1 MIWGNSRMIIAPFCL
16 YFRLIHFIFSSKTQ
30 KIVFNKLEY
39 RVSNKRAKSLLETET
54 AFINNG
60 NNKCKNN
67 RPLFSDEETINITGS
82 SIDNIN
88 IQFYYF
94 IHTIG

>member
-30 KIVFNKLEY
+30 KIVF
-39 RVSNKRAKSLLETET
+39 NKRAKSLLETET

>member
-1 MIWGNSRMIIAPFCL
+1 MIIAPFCL

-30 KIVFNKLEY
+30 KIDT
-39 RVSNKRAKSLLETET
+39 VSNKRAKSLLETET

-67 RPLFSDEETINITGS
+67 RPFFSDEETINITGS

>member
-1 MIWGNSRMIIAPFCL
+1 M
-16 YFRLIHFIFSSKTQ
+16 FRSLFRD
-30 KIVFNKLEY
+30 IVGSWF
-39 RVSNKRAKSLLETET
+39 
-54 AFINNG
+54 G

-67 RPLFSDEETINITGS
+67 RPLFSDEETINIMGS
-82 SIDNIN
+82 SIGNIN

>member
-30 KIVFNKLEY
+30 KI
-39 RVSNKRAKSLLETET
+39 VSNKRAKSLLETET

>member
-1 MIWGNSRMIIAPFCL
+1 MIQG
-16 YFRLIHFIFSSKTQ
+16 IHEIEQQWEKHPELFEEE
-30 KIVFNKLEY
+30 NGAN
-39 RVSNKRAKSLLETET
+39 RRRAKSLLETET

-67 RPLFSDEETINITGS
+67 RPFFLDEETINITGS

-88 IQFYYF
+88 IQFYYS

>member
-1 MIWGNSRMIIAPFCL
+1 MIWGNKSDDYCPIL
-16 YFRLIHFIFSSKTQ
+16 FIFSLNSFYIFFQNSKNSFLINSDT
-30 KIVFNKLEY
+30 
-39 RVSNKRAKSLLETET
+39 VSNKRAKSLLETET

-67 RPLFSDEETINITGS
+67 RPLFSDEETINIMGS
-82 SIDNIN
+82 SIGNIN

>member
-1 MIWGNSRMIIAPFCL
+1 MIIAPFCL
-16 YFRLIHFIFSSKTQ
+16 YFRLIHFIFS
-30 KIVFNKLEY
+30 
-39 RVSNKRAKSLLETET
+39 SNKRAKSLLETET

-67 RPLFSDEETINITGS
+67 RPLFSDEETINIMGS
-82 SIDNIN
+82 SIGNIN

>member
-1 MIWGNSRMIIAPFCL
+1 MIIAPFCL

-30 KIVFNKLEY
+30 KI
-39 RVSNKRAKSLLETET
+39 VSNKRAKSLLETET

-67 RPLFSDEETINITGS
+67 RPLFSDEETINIMGS
-82 SIDNIN
+82 SIGNIN

>member
-1 MIWGNSRMIIAPFCL
+1 D
-16 YFRLIHFIFSSKTQ
+16 T
-30 KIVFNKLEY
+30 
-39 RVSNKRAKSLLETET
+39 VSNKRAKSLLETET

-67 RPLFSDEETINITGS
+67 RPLFSDEETINIMGS

>member
-1 MIWGNSRMIIAPFCL
+1 MIIAPFCL

-30 KIVFNKLEY
+30 KIVLINSDT
-39 RVSNKRAKSLLETET
+39 VSNKRAKSLLETET

-67 RPLFSDEETINITGS
+67 RPLFSDEETINIMGS
-82 SIDNIN
+82 SIGNIN